1 MERRN
6 LIIAIIFTLMGILVL
21 ILIPL
26 HTSARAPREGW
37 AINVDPR
44 TFPYIMAWIMTSMGL
59 FNLVLSTKSY
69 AKAHSTNSLKEE
81 KVNVSELKSILAMF
95 GIMFV
100 YYLLLG
106 RLGYIIST
114 TMVCIAVA
122 LFFKARWWQAVLLG
136 CVLSPL
142 VYIVF
147 TRVGVPLP
155 RGLLY
160 FF

>member
-21 ILIPL
+21 IMIPFF
-26 HTSARAPREGW
+26 TSARAPREGW

-59 FNLVLSTKSY
+59 FNLVLAVRSY
-69 AKAHSTNSLKEE
+69 LKARMTNSLKDE
-81 KVNVSELKSILAMF
+81 KVNIFELKSVL
-95 GIMFV
+95 IMFV
-100 YYLLLG
+100 IMFIYYLLLG

-122 LFFKARWWQAVLLG
+122 MFFKARWWQAILLG
-136 CVLSPL
+136 CVLSP
-142 VYIVF
+142 VIYIIF